1 MSFNLSDPFLDL
13 VAHRLQVISE
23 PTRIRLLAILELREA
38 TVQELTDELATTHQN
53 MSKHLGVLY
62 QSGIVTRRRDGNKI
76 WYSLADYSACRLI
89 EQATASVTGYVEELA
104 SIAGLDG
111 MSLEPIP
118 VGRIPSRPRRTLEPI
133 C

>member
-1 MSFNLSDPFLDL
+1 MSAELSEAFLEL
-13 VAHRLQVISE
+13 VARRLQAISE
-23 PTRIRLLAILELREA
+23 PARIRLLASLERREA

-53 MSKHLGVLY
+53 VSKHLGVLY

-111 MSLEPIP
+111 MS
-118 VGRIPSRPRRTLEPI
+118 
-133 C
+133 